1 MGKMEKDDDNKK
13 NSDADLELKEL
24 CKVWGSAEAEVIKSF
39 LQSNGI
45 SCIFRGKVVQSVHP
59 FTADGLGEIKI
70 FVSAKDYALAK
81 ELLKSHQK

>member
-1 MGKMEKDDDNKK
+1 MEKDNEKKK

-24 CKVWGSAEAEVIKSF
+24 CKVWGSPEAEVIKSF

-59 FTADGLGEIKI
+59 FSADGLGEIKI
-70 FVSAKDYALAK
+70 FVSEKDYALAK
-81 ELLKSHQK
+81 ELLKSHQKE